1 MKKWRPYL
9 LGRPFVIKTN
19 QYSLK
24 YLEQKVGTLAQQKW
38 ISKLLGY
45 AFIVE
50 YKQGREN
57 VVVDTLSR
65 RQCEAAV
72 IPPSD
77 LAQSE
82 ALVLAA
88 SGSCNSDAC
97 DASTGTLCN
106 ISFPTLS
113 WLSELKSSYDS
124 DTKLKAIL

>member
-1 MKKWRPYL
+1 M
-9 LGRPFVIKTN
+9 LGRSFVIKTN
-19 QYSLK
+19 HYSLK
-24 YLEQKVGTLAQQKW
+24 YLLEQRVGTLAQQKW

-57 VVVDTLSR
+57 VVADALSR

-82 ALVLAA
+82 ALVLTA

-97 DASTGTLCN
+97 DAFTGTLCI
-106 ISFPTLS
+106 ISFPTPS
-113 WLSELKSSYDS
+113 WLSKLKSSYDS
-124 DTKLKAIL
+124 DTNLKAVL